1 MSRNKGIAAQL
12 SGRTEIKPPPITFE
26 TDLEEIVYNLNKETC
41 IYFLLPDFI
50 NQQLAGYRIYSPG
63 PVLIF
68 DKNGN
73 FIHVEP

>member
-1 MSRNKGIAAQL
+1 MNRNGGMVAKFG
-12 SGRTEIKPPPITFE
+12 GRTKIKPPPITFE

-41 IYFLLPDFI
+41 IYFLLPEFI

-63 PVLIF
+63 PTLIF